1 MQRCEIINELRNIIA
16 DYLKISGLE
25 LIDLLYRYEARNF
38 ILMVLADK
46 PEGGISLGEC
56 AELNTQIGL
65 ILDEKDILQE
75 RYILEVSSPGL
86 DRPLETKN
94 DFLRCRNKDVR
105 LFFKEL
111 INGKMELEGII
122 NTADEDAV
130 YISVE
135 DKTVTIPLSKIT
147 KAKQVIK
154 DI

>member
-38 ILMVLADK
+38 ILMVLVDK

-122 NTADEDAV
+122 DTADEDAV

-135 DKTVTIPLSKIT
+135 DKAVTIPLSKIT
-147 KAKQVIK
+147 KAKQVI
-154 DI
+154 

>member
-1 MQRCEIINELRNIIA
+1 MQRYEIINELRNIIA

-38 ILMVLADK
+38 ILMVLVDK

-122 NTADEDAV
+122 DTADEDAV

-135 DKTVTIPLSKIT
+135 DKAVTIPLSKIT
-147 KAKQVIK
+147 KAKQVI
-154 DI
+154 